1 MAKNENKERT
11 GKLTKHDLL
20 SILAVL
26 AGAFCYGLANGLGWF
41 DWIYNLNPMLKD
53 WMGFILVVMCL
64 LISRAVSAIY
74 CAIRKKKEK

>member
-1 MAKNENKERT
+1 MSKNEKKT
-11 GKLTKHDLL
+11 GRLKKHDLWC
-20 SILAVL
+20 ILAVL

-74 CAIRKKKEK
+74 SAIRK